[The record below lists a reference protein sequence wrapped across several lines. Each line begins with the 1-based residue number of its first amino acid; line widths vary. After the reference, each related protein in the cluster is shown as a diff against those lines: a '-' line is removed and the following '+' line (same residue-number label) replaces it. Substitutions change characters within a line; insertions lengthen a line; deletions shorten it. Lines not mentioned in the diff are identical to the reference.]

1 MKERS
6 ESRIQVAQK
15 VGSFGFLCFAVTISF
30 VAGQLI
36 RGLVIFLVELMLRD
50 WIKYLRL
57 LSC

>member
-1 MKERS
+1 MFSSPFRGIPPTGKSYEV
-6 ESRIQVAQK
+6 I
-15 VGSFGFLCFAVTISF
+15 AVDW
-30 VAGQLI
+30 I